1 MDPEIIDLIY
11 QNDEVVGVAVF
22 SKTGDLIENQLS
34 INDESISVVAQTIS
48 SIASALHNAER
59 ELKGFLLQSTAVTLQ
74 VCVVSDFIL
83 VMQMAEEFSAN
94 KVEQSVRSIFTGIV
108 PTDPTPSP
116 VPAVSE
122 EVVNAAASEPV
133 ESQPA
138 GNQIDV
144 ADFKSQMRHLL
155 KRVAP
160 GPIAEKMI
168 TDTFTAE
175 GIDTS
180 ATSIPKEQAIE
191 LGAKVVEKIPN
202 KSRRKMIENEYA
214 LLIKQLS

>member
-1 MDPEIIDLIY
+1 
-11 QNDEVVGVAVF
+11 
-22 SKTGDLIENQLS
+22 
-34 INDESISVVAQTIS
+34 
-48 SIASALHNAER
+48 
-59 ELKGFLLQSTAVTLQ
+59 
-74 VCVVSDFIL
+74 
-83 VMQMAEEFSAN
+83 MAEEFSAN

-160 GPIAEKMI
+160 GAIADKMI

-180 ATSIPKEQAIE
+180 ATSIPKEQAIG

>member
-22 SKTGDLIENQLS
+22 NAAGALIDNQLS
-34 INDESISVVAQTIS
+34 INDESIAVVAQTIS
-48 SIASALHNAER
+48 GITSALGAAER
-59 ELKGFLLQSTAVTLQ
+59 QLKGFLLQSSAVTLQ

-83 VMQMAEEFSAN
+83 VMQMAEDFSAN
-94 KVEQSVRSIFTGIV
+94 KVEQSVRSIFSGIA

-116 VPAVSE
+116 VPAIPE
-122 EVVNAAASEPV
+122 QAQAAASEP
-133 ESQPA
+133 A
-138 GNQIDV
+138 GDQIDV
-144 ADFKSQMRHLL
+144 ADFKSQMRQLL

-160 GPIAEKMI
+160 GAIADKMI
-168 TDTFTAE
+168 NDVFSAE
-175 GIDTS
+175 GVDAS
-180 ATSIPKEQAIE
+180 AASIPKEQAIG
-191 LGAKVVEKIPN
+191 LGSQIVAKIPN